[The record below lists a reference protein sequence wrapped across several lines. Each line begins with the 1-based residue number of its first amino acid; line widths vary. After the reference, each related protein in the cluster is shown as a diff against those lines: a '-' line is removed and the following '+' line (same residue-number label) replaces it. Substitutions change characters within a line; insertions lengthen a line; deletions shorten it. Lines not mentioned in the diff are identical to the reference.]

1 MVKRR
6 SKSSKSAKPP
16 AARRTF
22 PTPARFVGRDGSPV
36 LDKYPPKDPGL
47 SLRGP
52 APPPAPARAAAAP
65 PALGAA
71 SPVLP
76 SSGGAAPPSGG
87 TLVNLEA
94 PFDVDEFAQQLGETR
109 IQVDVPRDALAEVLR
124 RVADFMG
131 FGIYVYDIHVAPAP
145 SDQLKL
151 FRVELSRVDYSSA
164 DRRWTPFEER
174 GRSETPFGPAGAP
187 GRRA

>member
-1 MVKRR
+1 MAKRR
-6 SKSSKSAKPP
+6 SKSSKTSNPP

-22 PTPARFVGRDGSPV
+22 PTPAKFVGRDGSPV

-52 APPPAPARAAAAP
+52 AAPPTPARAMPPTTAPGTANPAP
-65 PALGAA
+65 PAT
-71 SPVLP
+71 
-76 SSGGAAPPSGG
+76 GGAAPLAGG
-87 TLVNLEA
+87 TLLNLEA
-94 PFDVDEFAQQLGETR
+94 PFDVDEFAGQLGETR

-151 FRVELSRVDYSSA
+151 FRVELTRVDYSSA
-164 DRRWTPFEER
+164 DRRWNPFEER